1 MRELLRDTAFGKIV
15 RLLSG
20 RRLLLYT
27 EERDRSFIQEM
38 VATAAE
44 VGVAL
49 PELIPNESIV
59 EPNGLET
66 IMSQAS
72 YRSRQESWPIPAP
85 RDEKAIIVGWRSGDS
100 ENWSFAKKL
109 LVSSLVWV
117 LTFAIYIGSA
127 IYSPGIPGAAKQFGV
142 SNVAAT
148 LGLTLFVL
156 GYGVG

>member
-100 ENWSFAKKL
+100 EVCNL
-109 LVSSLVWV
+109 QRIVYSLQ
-117 LTFAIYIGSA
+117 TS
-127 IYSPGIPGAAKQFGV
+127 
-142 SNVAAT
+142 
-148 LGLTLFVL
+148 
-156 GYGVG
+156 